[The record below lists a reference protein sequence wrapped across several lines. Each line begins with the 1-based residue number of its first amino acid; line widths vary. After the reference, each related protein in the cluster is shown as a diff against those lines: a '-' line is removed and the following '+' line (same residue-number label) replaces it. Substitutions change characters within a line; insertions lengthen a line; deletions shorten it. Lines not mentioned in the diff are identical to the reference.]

1 MHEPDPPFSDLDPG
15 FYWIILLD
23 GEPEVARWDAEA
35 GAWFVTGGEEG
46 LGVEYARDIRVISP
60 RVVPG

>member
-1 MHEPDPPFSDLDPG
+1 MVRAAHRRRQRNP
-15 FYWIILLD
+15 
-23 GEPEVARWDAEA
+23 RWRR
-35 GAWFVTGGEEG
+35 AWFITGGEEG